1 MSALIYTQ
9 LGVSPDTQK
18 QTGFAGYQARNDINF
33 SPINVYEKRAPISD
47 GRDSSAANPV
57 N

>member
-1 MSALIYTQ
+1 MLHMCALIYTQ

-18 QTGFAGYQARNDINF
+18 QTGFAGYPSRKDLNF
-33 SPINVYEKRAPISD
+33 SHITAYKEGGNC
-47 GRDSSAANPV
+47 SAASPV